1 MCAVVM
7 YLELPKLHP
16 PPILRVA
23 WLFDFINGAD
33 ETMLVAF
40 AHFEVSFCCSFVN
53 LLWNLID

>member
-1 MCAVVM
+1 M